1 MKKLAVLVL
10 SVAMMFCLSVTAF
23 ADTGSGSGGGI
34 DAGAIAIGAI
44 IGVVIAVI
52 VMLVLK
58 SKLKSVKMQHAAA
71 NYIKQGSM
79 QVTKSREIFLYKKLK
94 SVEKARNS
102 D

>member
-1 MKKLAVLVL
+1 
-10 SVAMMFCLSVTAF
+10 MMFCLSVTAF
-23 ADTGSGSGGGI
+23 AESGSSSGGGI
-34 DAGAIAIGAI
+34 DVGAIAIGAI

-79 QVTKSREIFLYKKLK
+79 QVTTAREIYLYKKLNRT
-94 SVEKARNS
+94 EKPQNNN
-102 D
+102 

>member
-10 SVAMMFCLSVTAF
+10 CVAMMFCLSVTAF
-23 ADTGSGSGGGI
+23 AEGGGSGGGI
-34 DAGAIAIGAI
+34 DVGAVVIGAI

-58 SKLKSVKMQHAAA
+58 GQLKSVKMQHAAA

-79 QVTKSREIFLYKKLK
+79 KVTTAREIYLYKKVR
-94 SVEKARNS
+94 SFEKARNV